1 MRMKLAEF
9 GRFRRGTVM
18 VVGFALTFC
27 FAPSLAAQNPET
39 MMPEQSEAKG
49 KQVLRDLI
57 NGLGGPGYA
66 EVRESECSGRRTLI
80 GHSGDL
86 TGYITFNDFRHY
98 PDKARIEYIGH
109 GRNTILQSIIGI
121 DDLEFAHG
129 GIVIT
134 LFNGDQGWS
143 YDRSGVNELP
153 VTSVTDFQ
161 EQMKRNI
168 DNLLRFRL
176 NEPGLTIR
184 FGGSD
189 TVDLRQVDW
198 VEITDS
204 DNRKYRLAVN
214 HSTHLLDRA
223 VVSTED
229 PENQQINDDTTIY
242 SNYQLKGSAWTPM
255 QVSREHNGRR
265 VAQFFYDSCRYN
277 PGFPQ
282 DLFTKDSLKTRGAEL
297 VSKRK

>member
-1 MRMKLAEF
+1 MRIRLAQF
-9 GRFRRGTVM
+9 AHAAVAGVALIAAI
-18 VVGFALTFC
+18 GFVPRA
-27 FAPSLAAQNPET
+27 AAQNPDT

-49 KQVLRDLI
+49 KQILQSLI
-57 NGLGGPGYA
+57 NGLGGPGFM
-66 EVRESECSGRRTLI
+66 EVRESECTGRRALI

-86 TGYITFNDFRHY
+86 TGYVNFNDFRHY

-134 LFNGDQGWS
+134 LFNGDRGWS
-143 YDRSGVNELP
+143 YDRSGVSELP

-161 EQMKRNI
+161 EQMKRSV

-176 NEPGLTIR
+176 KEPGLTIR

-189 TVDLRQVDW
+189 TVDLKPVDW

-204 DNRKYRLAVN
+204 EGRKYRLAVEQ
-214 HSTHLLDRA
+214 STHLLDRA

-229 PENQQINDDTTIY
+229 PENQQINEDTTIF
-242 SNYQLKGSAWTPM
+242 SNYQLKDSAWTPM
-255 QVSREHNGRR
+255 QITREHNGRR
-265 VAQFFYDSCRYN
+265 VAQIFFDSCRYN

-297 VSKRK
+297 VSKKK